1 MGVKK
6 RCALNADWIDGREG
20 EEKILDCVEEDTYLS
35 SIRMIPTSNP
45 NPIPES
51 LESVQSNMKRPMSF
65 GIWDRSVPRPPSS
78 KKFKFQ
84 IYRVDFKIFYT
95 CTQYLCTQC
104 RYTGIIPL
112 IELAKRSI
120 DYSVSLKCSNV
131 LRLI

>member
-1 MGVKK
+1 MGVRKC
-6 RCALNADWIDGREG
+6 CALNADWIDDREG

-51 LESVQSNMKRPMSF
+51 LESVQSSMKRPMSF

-84 IYRVDFKIFYT
+84 IYRLDFKIFYT
-95 CTQYLCTQC
+95 CTL
-104 RYTGIIPL
+104 YTVQVYWYNSSV
-112 IELAKRSI
+112 IELDKSSI
-120 DYSVSLKCSNV
+120 DYSVSLQCSNV

>member
-51 LESVQSNMKRPMSF
+51 LESVQSSMKRPMSF

-84 IYRVDFKIFYT
+84 IYRLDFKIFYT
-95 CTQYLCTQC
+95 CTL
-104 RYTGIIPL
+104 YTMQVYWYNSSV
-112 IELAKRSI
+112 IELDKSST
-120 DYSVSLKCSNV
+120 DYSVSLQCSNV

>member
-20 EEKILDCVEEDTYLS
+20 EEKILGCVDEDTYLS

-51 LESVQSNMKRPMSF
+51 LESVQSSMKRPMSF

-84 IYRVDFKIFYT
+84 IYRLDFKIFYT
-95 CTQYLCTQC
+95 CTL
-104 RYTGIIPL
+104 YTVQVYWYNSSV
-112 IELAKRSI
+112 IELDKSSI

>member
-1 MGVKK
+1 MGVRKC
-6 RCALNADWIDGREG
+6 CALNADWIDDREG

-51 LESVQSNMKRPMSF
+51 LESVQSSMKRPMSF

-84 IYRVDFKIFYT
+84 IYRLDFKIFYT
-95 CTQYLCTQC
+95 CTL
-104 RYTGIIPL
+104 YTVQVYWYNSSV
-112 IELAKRSI
+112 IELDKSSI

>member
-20 EEKILDCVEEDTYLS
+20 EEKILGCVDEDTYLS

-84 IYRVDFKIFYT
+84 IYRLDFKIFYT
-95 CTQYLCTQC
+95 CTL
-104 RYTGIIPL
+104 YTVQVYWYNSPV
-112 IELAKRSI
+112 IELDKSST
-120 DYSVSLKCSNV
+120 DYSVSLQCSNV

>member
-51 LESVQSNMKRPMSF
+51 LESVQSSMKRPMSF

-84 IYRVDFKIFYT
+84 IYRLDFKIFYT
-95 CTQYLCTQC
+95 CTL
-104 RYTGIIPL
+104 YTVQVYWYNSSV
-112 IELAKRSI
+112 IELDKSST
-120 DYSVSLKCSNV
+120 DYSVSLQCSNV